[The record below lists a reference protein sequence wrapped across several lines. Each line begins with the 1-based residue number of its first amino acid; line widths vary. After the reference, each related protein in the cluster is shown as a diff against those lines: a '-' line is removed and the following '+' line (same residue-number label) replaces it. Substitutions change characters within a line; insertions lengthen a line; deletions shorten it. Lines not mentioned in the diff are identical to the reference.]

1 MNEMQIF
8 SNTEFGELK
17 VMEIDGKV
25 YFPATACAKILGYA
39 NPQKAIRDH
48 CNGVN
53 ETVIPTQ
60 GGKQI
65 MRIIPE
71 GDLYRLIIRSKLPAA
86 ERFERWVF
94 DEVLPTIRKTGSY
107 GSLAAALEQMTSA
120 MTNVLDRLE
129 RLEEREQYRS
139 PREEMLI
146 RKRRPTSVISRL
158 DVETRQEVEA
168 MICCGQYTYSEI
180 AKHLADCGVKLS
192 VASVWRYAQ
201 NMNI

>member
-48 CNGVN
+48 CKGVN
-53 ETVIPTQ
+53 GTVIPTK

-86 ERFERWVF
+86 DRFERWVF

-129 RLEEREQYRS
+129 RLEERERYRS

-158 DVETRQEVEA
+158 DVETRQEVES

-192 VASVWRYAQ
+192 ATSIWRYAQ
-201 NMNI
+201 NMDI

>member
-25 YFPATACAKILGYA
+25 YFPATACAKILGYSKPR
-39 NPQKAIRDH
+39 NAISMH
-48 CNGVN
+48 CKDALKQGVLTNGGVQQI
-53 ETVIPTQ
+53 TV
-60 GGKQI
+60 
-65 MRIIPE
+65 IPE

-129 RLEEREQYRS
+129 RLEERERYGIS
-139 PREEMLI
+139 GEERPI

-201 NMNI
+201 NMDI